1 MGNRK
6 IHFQTKE
13 KIQYMIANNIS
24 MEKIALECGVGVQ
37 TCYRYAHKYT
47 QGIVDKKKTLAEKYK
62 QIADVI
68 VKSISPKD
76 IEKASLLQKMTAS
89 GIGTDKHL
97 LLSGE
102 PTANIQ
108 TSKKIV
114 IIQSGT
120 GTERKPGYKTI
131 DDVLRERQKPVSVG
145 DTNNTN
151 TNNNNITNVH

>member
-1 MGNRK
+1 
-6 IHFQTKE
+6 
-13 KIQYMIANNIS
+13 
-24 MEKIALECGVGVQ
+24 MEKIALECGVAVD
-37 TCYRYAHKYT
+37 TCYRFGRLYK

-76 IEKASLLQKMTAS
+76 IDKASLLQKMTAS

-120 GTERKPGYKTI
+120 GTERNPGYKTI
-131 DDVLRERQKPVSVG
+131 EDVLRERQKPVPVG
-145 DTNNTN
+145 EATLLERQDIPATDTNNN
-151 TNNNNITNVH
+151 KLAEIRLDGSLKKI

>member
-102 PTANIQ
+102 PTSNIQ

-114 IIQSGT
+114 IIQKGT
-120 GTERKPGYKTI
+120 CKNTI
-131 DDVLRERQKPVSVG
+131 EDMLKERQRPVPAG
-145 DTNNTN
+145 DTVNNS
-151 TNNNNITNVH
+151 NNNGRS